1 MTGIAFVCCWIVTGV
16 SISNHLRHAASV
28 VTELR
33 RKQESQVFAG
43 LVWCPQA
50 GYTGEEP
57 SWLQT
62 NRNNQGSL
70 QYNIGGSRFLM
81 RARLLWAVLLA
92 GGLLTVSAG
101 AFDQSA
107 PFGLSWGPVVK
118 VPRPSLATR
127 EDNLTLLVYRG
138 DRVPNEVP
146 DTEEVVLGVCKNE
159 GLQQVVWISRFFS
172 GAELNDKLEAV
183 LAEGTR
189 RYGRAEISEQG
200 IISWNAGRTF
210 AASKSFGRGLN
221 RLLMATAGPEFD
233 PCSEEHKSM
242 TGHTLNDHWTRFL
255 PNNGAR

>member
-1 MTGIAFVCCWIVTGV
+1 
-16 SISNHLRHAASV
+16 
-28 VTELR
+28 
-33 RKQESQVFAG
+33 
-43 LVWCPQA
+43 
-50 GYTGEEP
+50 
-57 SWLQT
+57 
-62 NRNNQGSL
+62 
-70 QYNIGGSRFLM
+70 M

-118 VPRPSLATR
+118 VPKPSLATR
-127 EDNLTLLVYRG
+127 EDNLTVLVYRG

-159 GLQQVVWISRFFS
+159 GLQQVIWISRFFS
-172 GAELNDKLEAV
+172 SAELNEKLEAV

-210 AASKSFGRGLN
+210 AAS
-221 RLLMATAGPEFD
+221 
-233 PCSEEHKSM
+233 
-242 TGHTLNDHWTRFL
+242 
-255 PNNGAR
+255 